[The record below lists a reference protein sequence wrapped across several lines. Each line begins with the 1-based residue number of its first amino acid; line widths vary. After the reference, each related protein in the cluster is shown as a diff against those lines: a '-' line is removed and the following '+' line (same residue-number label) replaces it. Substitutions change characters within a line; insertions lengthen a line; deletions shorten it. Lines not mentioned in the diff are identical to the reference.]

1 MRGAL
6 RLLVLAIA
14 LAEAGLIGFFAL
26 GSLSGD
32 SLGILRTMALLLCVP
47 FLLLTAPAL
56 VLATRDHAVPL
67 AGGLALLSVAATY
80 LAWRLA

>member
-14 LAEAGLIGFFAL
+14 LAEACLIGFFAL

-32 SLGILRTMALLLCVP
+32 SLGILRAMALLLGVP

-56 VLATRDHAVPL
+56 VLATRDRAVPL

-80 LAWRLA
+80 LAWRFA